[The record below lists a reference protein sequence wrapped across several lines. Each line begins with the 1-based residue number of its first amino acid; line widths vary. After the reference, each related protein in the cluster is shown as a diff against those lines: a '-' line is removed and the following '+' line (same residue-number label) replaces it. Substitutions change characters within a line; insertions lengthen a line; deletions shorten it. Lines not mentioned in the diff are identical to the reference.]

1 MLEEVFSYPSADGRT
16 TIHGRRWIPEGKI
29 RGVLQIAHGMCEYI
43 ERYEEFAAFL
53 AEKGLLVTGHDHL
66 GHGQSVVSKD
76 DLGFFAEKDGNRAVL
91 EDMHQEYQLTRA
103 WLENSGRGNSETP
116 YILFGHSMGSF
127 VVRCY
132 LTEHSEGMAGA
143 VLSGTGYFPPA
154 TVNAGLAMAEAE
166 CLAGKKRKESPLI
179 NAMAFSSSNKP
190 FAPNRTPFDWLS
202 RDEGEVDKYV
212 ADPWCGFMFTAAG
225 YRELFRGLKRL
236 TQEKELGKIRPD
248 LPVLFISGEKDPVGN
263 MGKGVRK
270 VAESFRGAGIRDVE
284 VRLYPECRHELFNE
298 LNREEV
304 YADLIAW
311 LERRENG
318 IKL

>member
-127 VVRCY
+127 LTRQY
-132 LTEHSEGMAGA
+132 LFTYGEDLSGA
-143 VLSGTGYFPPA
+143 VICGTGYVPY
-154 TVNAGLAMAEAE
+154 AEARFGMLTALE
-166 CLAGKKRKESPLI
+166 KSKTHGGHYHSSLLQNLSLGSY
-179 NAMAFSSSNKP
+179 NSAFKP
-190 FAPNRTPFDWLS
+190 ARTDFDWLS
-202 RDEGEVDKYV
+202 VNEENVDRYV
-212 ADPWCGFMFTAAG
+212 ADPLCGFPFTANG
-225 YRELFRGLKRL
+225 FYNMFLGL
-236 TQEKELGKIRPD
+236 TKIVEPANLKKMPSH
-248 LPVLFISGEKDPVGN
+248 LPVLFISGDRDPVGN
-263 MGKGVRK
+263 MGRGVEQTAELFRK
-270 VAESFRGAGIRDVE
+270 NGMENVT
-284 VRLYPECRHELFNE
+284 VRLYPGDRHEILQEN
-298 LNREEV
+298 NRQEV
-304 YADLIAW
+304 FGDVFLWI
-311 LERRENG
+311 EDQG
-318 IKL
+318 ILS